1 MTKDEIMLRG
11 KVEGRQS
18 CPIPPVLCFFF
29 LLLWRRGG
37 EFIPISKE
45 EESSLHAA
53 AAMIPL
59 VRRCRLIFP

>member
-1 MTKDEIMLRG
+1 MKSCSGAKLKDDNHALFHLFF
-11 KVEGRQS
+11 V
-18 CPIPPVLCFFF
+18 FF
-29 LLLWRRGG
+29 LLLWQRGG